1 MQEGSIVKRRIVYTE
16 YINRVHGCWLGK
28 CIAGAIGAS
37 YCGQEPPQEV
47 LFVPAMLENLFPNSD
62 LDLQVLWLE
71 VLEQKGIHFTREDLT
86 AMLEKK
92 CPYTPSSSAMR
103 SEIWACVA
111 PGNPVLAA
119 ELAGRGSLAGPVE
132 EFMCAEQ
139 FLAAMEA
146 MAFIEPDLEVCLDT
160 ALDVVPKDSPLHK
173 MVWDVRAWCT
183 ETPDW
188 RKTREYFL
196 RNYESPKC
204 PAFLENIGL
213 TLLALHYGESDF
225 MNTMM
230 IALDCGGD
238 GECVCATAGAI
249 LGVHHAAT
257 GLMNRYNVVDQA
269 FTLGVY
275 TKRRSNRI
283 CDLAEDM
290 ARAGIAFGPL
300 NEAVKIQG
308 GPTPPKTS

>member
-1 MQEGSIVKRRIVYTE
+1 MKRRIVYTE

-132 EFMCAEQ
+132 EFMYAEQ
-139 FLAAMEA
+139 FLAVMEA
-146 MAFIEPDLEVCLDT
+146 MAFIEPDLEVCLDK
-160 ALDVVPKDSPLHK
+160 ALDVVPKDSPLYK
-173 MVWDVRAWCT
+173 MVRDVRAWCN

-196 RNYESPKC
+196 RNYQCPKC
-204 PAFLENIGL
+204 PSFLKNSGL

-230 IALDCGGD
+230 IALHCGGE

-257 GLMNRYNVVDQA
+257 GLMNRYTLMDQA
-269 FTLGVY
+269 FALGVNAE
-275 TKRRSNRI
+275 RRSDRI
-283 CDLAEDM
+283 CDLAEDI
-290 ARAGIAFGPL
+290 ARIGTMLSSGNDALA
-300 NEAVKIQG
+300 IQG
-308 GPTPPKTS
+308 IPKALNRS